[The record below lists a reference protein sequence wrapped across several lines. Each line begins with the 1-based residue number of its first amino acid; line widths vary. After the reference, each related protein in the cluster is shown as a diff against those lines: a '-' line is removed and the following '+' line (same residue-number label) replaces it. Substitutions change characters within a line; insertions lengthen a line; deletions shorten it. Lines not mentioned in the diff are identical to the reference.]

1 MAGKFNLLTVMTL
14 NAAGYKSGIDDAKKS
29 TKALQTG
36 TKSAVNSIGGSFS
49 ALGGM
54 ASNASAPIAGIK
66 NAVMGGVGAFR
77 AMIPAI
83 NGVKVALISTGIG
96 AIVVALG
103 VAFAALSSYLTG
115 TTEGADKLE
124 VIMATLK
131 GTFNAIIQR
140 VNLMGSAL
148 MKLFEGDFKG
158 MAKDFQAAF
167 KGGLFDEI
175 NAQGKVN
182 KEFAH
187 ETNRLKREKLNLT
200 SQEVELEAQ
209 MAKMRADAK
218 NKDTSITEQKKAQAA
233 WKLKDAELDKRKQ
246 KYLYDDWQLQEKINA
261 SSDSSYEDL
270 NKALEKKRAYYA
282 ELKKDAEDEV
292 AVNRIDFRLNQ
303 EKTEAV
309 KSYTEAIGDNIKSL
323 EKQRETMFS
332 QGLNIDE
339 ITNNIVVAK
348 NELKKYTEAVEAA
361 EAAEAKK
368 IAAAEAA
375 RAPVTPMIPKG
386 YTIQQPLVVPKVP
399 TEMVM
404 YIDYVEELNGKLSE
418 TATIA
423 GFVESAIGGL
433 GDAFVTMAEGGEVSF
448 KSLVQN
454 MLGGIRQIISGL
466 LAQAIAAMIAGEAV
480 KGLPGLIMA
489 GIGVT
494 AISAM
499 FAAMPKFENGGI
511 VAGRSYSGDKVTA
524 RVNSGEMILNAGQQ
538 ANLFAMANN
547 GGSFGGEVRF
557 EIEGSKLIGV
567 LNNYGKKINSYR

>member
-1 MAGKFNLLTVMTL
+1 MDDKLKNKLQFTL
-14 NAAGYKSGIDDAKKS
+14 
-29 TKALQTG
+29 
-36 TKSAVNSIGGSFS
+36 
-49 ALGGM
+49 
-54 ASNASAPIAGIK
+54 
-66 NAVMGGVGAFR
+66 R
-77 AMIPAI
+77 
-83 NGVKVALISTGIG
+83 
-96 AIVVALG
+96 
-103 VAFAALSSYLTG
+103 
-115 TTEGADKLE
+115 TTEE
-124 VIMATLK
+124 V
-131 GTFNAIIQR
+131 
-140 VNLMGSAL
+140 
-148 MKLFEGDFKG
+148 
-158 MAKDFQAAF
+158 
-167 KGGLFDEI
+167 
-175 NAQGKVN
+175 
-182 KEFAH
+182 
-187 ETNRLKREKLNLT
+187 
-200 SQEVELEAQ
+200 
-209 MAKMRADAK
+209 
-218 NKDTSITEQKKAQAA
+218 
-233 WKLKDAELDKRKQ
+233 
-246 KYLYDDWQLQEKINA
+246 
-261 SSDSSYEDL
+261 
-270 NKALEKKRAYYA
+270 
-282 ELKKDAEDEV
+282 
-292 AVNRIDFRLNQ
+292 
-303 EKTEAV
+303 KT
-309 KSYTEAIGDNIKSL
+309 YTETIGDNIKSL

-339 ITNNIVVAK
+339 ITNKIVIAK
-348 NELKKYTEAVEAA
+348 NELKKYTEAIEAA

-399 TEMVM
+399 TEMIM